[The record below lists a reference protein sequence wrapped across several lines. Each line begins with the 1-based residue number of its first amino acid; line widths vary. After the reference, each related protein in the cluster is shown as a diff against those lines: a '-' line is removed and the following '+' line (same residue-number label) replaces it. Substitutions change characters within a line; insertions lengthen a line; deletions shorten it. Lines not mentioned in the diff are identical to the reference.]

1 MMRKPV
7 SLFYLLPLILGA
19 CQPLEHELTSP
30 DGKLELSFALDA
42 ENNDAPVYRLTYQG
56 EELLQSSALGF
67 ELKNGQDW
75 SSGFNIR
82 SVDFRENNSSW
93 EPVYGEK
100 AEIPDL
106 YREMTVQLSREE
118 NEADQLE
125 VSFRLYDEGLAYR
138 YRFIRSGKDEFT
150 IKKEHSAFS
159 FVADHP
165 VWVSDRA
172 QSEITQASIE
182 VLQGAKERPLVV
194 VVQDSL
200 YVALGEAGLVDFAR
214 MKLSADSLKAHTL
227 VADLAGEATVEAPYA
242 TPWRYVMVSK
252 SPGELLEKNY
262 FLLNLNEPNAIED
275 VSWIRP
281 GKVIRE
287 VTLTT
292 QGGLAC
298 VDFAAANGLQYVEF
312 DAGWYGPEYEES
324 SDARTVTVDPKRSP
338 GPLDL
343 PQVVQYAQTK
353 DIGIILYVNRRA
365 LEQQLDEILPLFRS
379 WGVKG
384 VKYGFV
390 QVGSQEWTQWLH
402 DAVRKAAE
410 NQLMIDI
417 HDEYRPTGYSRTY
430 PNLMTQEGIR
440 GDEESPSTAHTLTT
454 LFTRMIA
461 GAGDNTICYYA
472 PRVTEK
478 MGGHA
483 AQLAKAVLL
492 YSPWQFLY
500 WYDRPPA
507 SPHQKGGAGAS
518 TGIIADDPELAFF
531 ADIPTVWDDTKVL
544 EGAIGRYATISRR
557 SGEEW
562 FVGSLTAEDRTVSIP
577 LSFLEDNRS
586 YQAIIYSHDP
596 RNPGATQVGIEQKTV
611 GSGSSLSFKLEKDR
625 GLAIRIM
632 PLDQ

>member
-1 MMRKPV
+1 MQKPV
-7 SLFYLLPLILGA
+7 YLFYLLLLILSA

-42 ENNDAPVYRLTYQG
+42 ENNNAPVYRLEYEGQV
-56 EELLQSSALGF
+56 LLKPSTLGF
-67 ELKNGQDW
+67 NLENGQDW

-100 AEIPDL
+100 TEIPDR
-106 YREMTVQLSREE
+106 YREMTVQLAREA

-125 VSFRLYDEGLAYR
+125 IIFRLYDEGLAYR
-138 YRFIRSGKDEFT
+138 YRLASNGNEQLTVQR
-150 IKKEHSAFS
+150 EHSAFS
-159 FVADHP
+159 FLADHQA
-165 VWVSDRA
+165 WTSDRA
-172 QSEITQASIE
+172 QSEIGRSRISE
-182 VLQGAKERPLVV
+182 LRGAKERPLVLSV
-194 VVQDSL
+194 HDSL

-214 MKLSADSLKAHTL
+214 MKLSADSLQAHTI
-227 VADLAGEATVEAPYA
+227 VADLAGEATVQAPYA
-242 TPWRYVMVSK
+242 TPWRYVMIGK

-343 PQVVQYAQTK
+343 PQVVEYAQTK

-379 WGVKG
+379 WGIKG

-390 QVGSQEWTQWLH
+390 QVGSQEWTRWLH
-402 DAVRKAAE
+402 EAVQKAAD

-483 AQLAKAVLL
+483 AQLAKAVML

-500 WYDRPPA
+500 WYDRPEG

-531 ADIPTVWDDTKVL
+531 ANIPTAWDDTKVI
-544 EGAIGRYATISRR
+544 EGAIGRYATIARR

-562 FVGSLTAEDRTVSIP
+562 FVGSLAAEDRTVSIP
-577 LSFLEDNRS
+577 LRFLEDGRS
-586 YQAIIYSHDP
+586 YQAIIYTHDP
-596 RNPGATQVGIEQKTV
+596 QSPSATKVGIEQQTV
-611 GSGSSLSFKLEKDR
+611 RSGSSLSFRLEKDR
-625 GLAIRIM
+625 GLAIRIF
-632 PLDQ
+632 PIE